1 MTEQPLEPGN
11 VDCDAA
17 LAALFGYLDGAL
29 SNPDR
34 NTVGTHLDHCPPC
47 HGAFDFQLGLRSV
60 VQQRCQAELPTGF
73 LDRLRGQLSDD
84 SSILGPDS
92 GLGR

>member
-1 MTEQPLEPGN
+1 MTEQPLSPGD

-29 SNPDR
+29 SSPDQQM
-34 NTVGTHLDHCPPC
+34 VGTHLNRCPPC
-47 HGAFDFQLGLRSV
+47 HGAFDFQSGLRSV
-60 VQQRCQAELPTGF
+60 LQQRCQSELPAGF
-73 LDRLRGQLSDD
+73 LDRLRGQLNDD